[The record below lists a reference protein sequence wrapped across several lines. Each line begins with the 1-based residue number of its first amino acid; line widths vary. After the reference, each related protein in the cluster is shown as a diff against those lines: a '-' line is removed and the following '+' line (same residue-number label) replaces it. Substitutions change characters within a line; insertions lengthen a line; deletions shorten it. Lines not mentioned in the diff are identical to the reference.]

1 MNNSMNNKTHTS
13 HIKFLPLKG
22 VGGSL
27 WLFLELIV
35 ITIVAWV
42 VIDPAVVNL
51 YYRSL
56 PIGCDL
62 DRLVYLRV
70 DRTHDCDVFPGEHIS
85 KLNNQL
91 KTIDGVETTCYGND
105 PTIGRY
111 NSYESICYEKDT
123 IHVWTKTIMPD
134 CNFYETY
141 GIEPLPGSP
150 SAEELSKLKADS
162 KQIVLSETV
171 AKATFG
177 TTEGIVGRRIK
188 RIVYREEPIEMTV
201 AGVVK
206 DIRGT
211 LYNSERSY
219 IYCPDETNYVRTS
232 IVLRLKKGVNPTRF
246 IEEQLHEI
254 QQAAYAEQVRVIE
267 IKPYREYAYHEEE
280 LTEEKN
286 PQKVNMSLALA
297 AFFILNLSLAVIG
310 TVWLQAKRRTEEC
323 GVRRAYGATKPRL
336 LFSFLTEGFLMA
348 TIAVVIGCVIFL
360 NYAHSDYGV
369 YESYEEF
376 NMYHKM
382 DNIIPSDQTWADHF
396 WPHFLIVSGVVYLII
411 LCTVL
416 IGTAIPALKIINTR
430 ITEALREE

>member
-1 MNNSMNNKTHTS
+1 MNNKEHTS
-13 HIKFLPLKG
+13 FFNLSPLGRSWRRGK
-22 VGGSL
+22 V

-35 ITIVAWV
+35 ITIVACV
-42 VIDPAVVNL
+42 VIDPALVNL
-51 YYRSL
+51 YYRCL
-56 PIGCDL
+56 PDGYDM
-62 DRLVYLRV
+62 DRLVYMDI
-70 DRTHDCDVFPGEHIS
+70 DRTHDCYDFPGERIS
-85 KLNNQL
+85 KLNNKL
-91 KTIDGVETTCYGND
+91 RTIDGIETTCYGNN

-111 NSYESICYEKDT
+111 NSYEAICYEKDT
-123 IHVWTKTIMPD
+123 IHVWTKEIMPD

-150 SAEELSKLKADS
+150 SAEELSKLKEDP

-171 AKATFG
+171 AKAMFG

-188 RIVYREEPIEMTV
+188 RIVYREESIEMTI

-336 LFSFLTEGFLMA
+336 LLSFLTEGFLMA

-369 YESYEEF
+369 CEIYEEF

-382 DNIIPSDQTWADHF
+382 YNIIPSDQTWADHF
-396 WPHFLIVSGVVYLII
+396 WPHFFVLSAVVYLII

-416 IGTAIPALKIINTR
+416 IGTAIPAIKIINTR
-430 ITEALREE
+430 ITNSLRE